1 MSEQWR
7 FVFYLYFSVLLNKT
21 HVTDDLTIVK
31 NKLFFFIFFFFALYI
46 KNILYRPIIFMNIL
60 EEEFTFLAKI
70 ILTT

>member
-7 FVFYLYFSVLLNKT
+7 CVFYLYFSVLSNKT

-31 NKLFFFIFFFFALYI
+31 NKFFFLFFFALYI